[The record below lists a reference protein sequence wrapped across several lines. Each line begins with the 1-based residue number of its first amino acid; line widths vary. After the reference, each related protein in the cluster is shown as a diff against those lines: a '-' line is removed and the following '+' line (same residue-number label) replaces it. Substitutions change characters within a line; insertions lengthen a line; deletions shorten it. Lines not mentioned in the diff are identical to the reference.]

1 MLLQI
6 LVSRE
11 RQTLLESDG
20 LLAVV
25 NEKLLSSGQPISIPM
40 FNTLFQVSNDFY
52 YLFFSST
59 MFLTC

>member
-1 MLLQI
+1 MLLLI

-20 LLAVV
+20 LLAVI

-40 FNTLFQVSNDFY
+40 FNTLFQVSNDSDY
-52 YLFFSST
+52 IIL
-59 MFLTC
+59 